1 MVANTSKRDIVH
13 RESEVAAGAQ
23 PGTGGDS
30 VEVQALTQRVGDKNM
45 DLHLKRRLRARPWMP
60 AVVGST
66 SGEGTTFLAIMPSRG
81 PGNILAH
88 RWETKAAKK
97 MRSEHWCRDPR
108 HGGGRSSSEAGDSS
122 GTVVREG

>member
-1 MVANTSKRDIVH
+1 MH

-81 PGNILAH
+81 PGNIRAH

-97 MRSEHWCRDPR
+97 MRSEHWCQDPR